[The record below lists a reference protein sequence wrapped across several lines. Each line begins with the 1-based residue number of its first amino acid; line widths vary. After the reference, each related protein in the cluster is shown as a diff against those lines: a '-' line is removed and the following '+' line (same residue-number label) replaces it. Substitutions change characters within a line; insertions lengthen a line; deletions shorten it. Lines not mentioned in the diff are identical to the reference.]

1 MNKARAA
8 AARVLRKPG
17 ASPEA
22 ITLAKSILATT
33 PDRLVRM
40 AAAVKKDPK
49 KRG

>member
-1 MNKARAA
+1 MSKARAA
-8 AARVLRKPG
+8 AERVLRKPG

-22 ITLAKSILATT
+22 IALAKSILATT
-33 PDRLVRM
+33 PALPVRM